1 MRQRLI
7 FMPEIK
13 SSQLAVNSAEY
24 DVAVAR
30 SGYLPSLDLT
40 AGIGSTHSS
49 GSDYSFSRQ
58 MKNNFNES
66 IGLTLSVPIY
76 SNRKNKSAVKIAR
89 LKVENA
95 DLEYLNMQKDL
106 LKTVETV
113 YLDAVSSQDRYR
125 SAMESMNAAR
135 QSFALVQE
143 QFNLGMKNTLEMLTE
158 KNNLLIAQQE
168 IIQAKYMAILSQQL
182 LNFYQG
188 KGIQLGMQTESYR

>member
-1 MRQRLI
+1 M
-7 FMPEIK
+7 
-13 SSQLAVNSAEY
+13 AVNSAEY

>member
-1 MRQRLI
+1 
-7 FMPEIK
+7 MPEIK

-95 DLEYLNMQKDL
+95 DLEYLNTQKDL

>member
-1 MRQRLI
+1 
-7 FMPEIK
+7 
-13 SSQLAVNSAEY
+13 
-24 DVAVAR
+24 
-30 SGYLPSLDLT
+30 
-40 AGIGSTHSS
+40 
-49 GSDYSFSRQ
+49 

-66 IGLTLSVPIY
+66 IGLTLSFQIY
-76 SNRKNKSAVKIAR
+76 RNRINKSAVKIAR

>member
-1 MRQRLI
+1 
-7 FMPEIK
+7 MPEIK